1 MKPVGIGDTRALIDY
16 AQKSPPPLVESAIK
30 KKFRP
35 NLQHKS
41 WDFLQFNHQGPIK
54 FLKITL

>member
-41 WDFLQFNHQGPIK
+41 
-54 FLKITL
+54 